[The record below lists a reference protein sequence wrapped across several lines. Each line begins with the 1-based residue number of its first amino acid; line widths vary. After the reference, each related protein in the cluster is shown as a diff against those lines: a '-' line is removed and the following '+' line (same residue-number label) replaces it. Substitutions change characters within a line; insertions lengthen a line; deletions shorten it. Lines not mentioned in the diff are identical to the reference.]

1 MSLNFRFGR
10 KARVLGSPREGRES
24 APALPF
30 LPVHLSHFFGVEA
43 SMDRALRSAHKPLA
57 SALRAS
63 SHGATTPR
71 DGRGARRAGTA
82 DCTEGARFALGRG
95 QYKGSA
101 SADSTPQAPG
111 ASMRM
116 LR

>member
-1 MSLNFRFGR
+1 
-10 KARVLGSPREGRES
+10 
-24 APALPF
+24 
-30 LPVHLSHFFGVEA
+30 
-43 SMDRALRSAHKPLA
+43 MDRALRSAHRPLA

-63 SHGATTPR
+63 SHGATTR
-71 DGRGARRAGTA
+71 HDGRGARRGECATA

-95 QYKGSA
+95 QYEGSA